1 MQDYDVIRVSTPLR
15 ALKRW
20 QAARHKCALISR
32 SQQRLLFTMVAILC
46 CKHGERDCNCI
57 DVALKAEEAW
67 SGQKRELW

>member
-1 MQDYDVIRVSTPLR
+1 M
-15 ALKRW
+15 
-20 QAARHKCALISR
+20 
-32 SQQRLLFTMVAILC
+32 C